1 MTEPGRVT
9 IPNTGAELLLSP
21 QLIAELTSLSY
32 DTVRR
37 EILRGRLRG
46 FKVGGKLRVRES
58 DYEHW
63 AYGSP
68 VLSPPP
74 RAAKPER
81 RRAHASRPFDRGSVA
96 ALDEIE
102 RRLTGAG

>member
-1 MTEPGRVT
+1 MAEPASIALR
-9 IPNTGAELLLSP
+9 TGAEPFLSP
-21 QLIAELTSLSY
+21 QVIAKLTGLSY

-46 FKVGGKLRVRES
+46 FRVGGKLRVRES
-58 DYEHW
+58 DYERW

-68 VLSPPP
+68 VQPAAPPAP
-74 RAAKPER
+74 TPVR
-81 RRAHASRPFDRGSVA
+81 RRMHSSRPSDRGSVA

>member
-1 MTEPGRVT
+1 MAEPGPIALR
-9 IPNTGAELLLSP
+9 TGAEPLLSP
-21 QLIAELTSLSY
+21 QLIAELTGLSY

-46 FKVGGKLRVRES
+46 FRVGGKLRVRES
-58 DYEHW
+58 DYERW

-68 VLSPPP
+68 VQPPPP
-74 RAAKPER
+74 RVAKPER
-81 RRAHASRPFDRGSVA
+81 RRAHSSRGSDRGSVA

-102 RRLTGAG
+102 RRLTGAA

>member
-1 MTEPGRVT
+1 MSAEP
-9 IPNTGAELLLSP
+9 LLSP
-21 QLIAELTSLSY
+21 QWIAHLTGLSY

-68 VLSPPP
+68 VQSPPT
-74 RAAKPER
+74 RAATPER
-81 RRAHASRPFDRGSVA
+81 RRGHISRPFDRGSVA

-102 RRLTGAG
+102 RRLTSAG